1 MKRLTKSE
9 RLLNEQMLAILE
21 WASDH
26 PKSWHAIGKLP
37 ETLKAAGRHAAESY
51 GRCCIVD
58 RELTRSVVV
67 PMRVPFVTI
76 VLVVTPIPIGVAHP
90 MPATSIIMGRM
101 VFRLTP
107 ADVAISVACQT
118 NAMMAIYIAA
128 FISARDGGCGKKD
141 CRSREYND
149 SNQHRFYSY

>member
-1 MKRLTKSE
+1 M
-9 RLLNEQMLAILE
+9 I
-21 WASDH
+21 
-26 PKSWHAIGKLP
+26 
-37 ETLKAAGRHAAESY
+37 
-51 GRCCIVD
+51 
-58 RELTRSVVV
+58 

-101 VFRLTP
+101 VLRLMP
-107 ADVAISVACQT
+107 ADVASSVACQT

-141 CRSREYND
+141 RRSREYND
-149 SNQHRFYSY
+149 SDQQGFYSY